1 MARSHLCR
9 LLERTMKQVLIL
21 LTAVFIM
28 EMGWAGHPVMAGGM
42 VPVHSGFQRPAE
54 VKGAP
59 YFLLKDLDGNVRSL
73 DHYQGKVVL
82 VHFWATWCLPC
93 KDELPTINAL
103 WERFRDK
110 GLVIVAVAEDSKKA
124 VEPFIREQGVRFPV
138 VIDQYGKAFRSYGVR
153 ALPSSF
159 IVNRAGNI
167 EGIAIGQ
174 RDWIAAEVTD
184 LIEGLLR
191 E

>member
-1 MARSHLCR
+1 MKKFLFVLMA
-9 LLERTMKQVLIL
+9 IL
-21 LTAVFIM
+21 G
-28 EMGWAGHPVMAGGM
+28 MGPGGTVPSVMAGERLL
-42 VPVHSGFQRPAE
+42 VHSGFQRPTE
-54 VKGAP
+54 VKTAP
-59 YFLLKDLDGNVRSL
+59 DFFLKDLDGNVRSL

-82 VHFWATWCLPC
+82 VHFWATWCVPC
-93 KDELPTINAL
+93 KDEVPAINAL
-103 WERFRDK
+103 WERFRER

-153 ALPSSF
+153 GLPTSYL
-159 IVNRAGNI
+159 VNRAGNI

-184 LIEGLLR
+184 YIEGLLR

>member
-1 MARSHLCR
+1 MEGGSSV
-9 LLERTMKQVLIL
+9 RTMKQFLIL
-21 LTAVFIM
+21 LTAIFIM
-28 EMGWAGHPVMAGGM
+28 EMVWAGHPAMAERRA
-42 VPVHSGFQRPAE
+42 PVHSGLQRPTE

-59 YFLLKDLDGNVRSL
+59 DFLLKDLDGNATSL
-73 DHYQGKVVL
+73 GNYQGKVVL
-82 VHFWATWCLPC
+82 VHFWATWCIPC
-93 KDELPTINAL
+93 KEELPTINAL
-103 WERFRDK
+103 WERFRDR

-124 VEPFIREQGVRFPV
+124 VEPFIREHGLKFPV

-153 ALPSSF
+153 GLPTSYL
-159 IVNRAGNI
+159 VNRAGNI